1 MSLIIRRWS
10 GKTILKMTSGALL
23 NSSFLSALAVA
34 LFTTSVSLPA
44 HAGTLNNKPQILALS
59 ETPAGE
65 DGDEVNPAQV
75 PLPGPIRSVP
85 TESFK
90 QTPDAGVAPENGTPQ
105 RDITRP
111 HVTSEGKLPEVSYDY
126 SKLPQAVQDTRKKIL
141 DIAKAGKIDAL
152 KPLLG
157 DGGETSPLLSLGEYD
172 GTPLDYLKSLSGD
185 TKGQELLAIL
195 VDLLEAGYVRLDA
208 GTENE
213 AYVWPY
219 FFAYPLDK
227 LDDRQMVELYQIVT
241 AGDFEEMKGVGAYI
255 FYRLGITPDGS
266 WKFFVAGD

>member
-1 MSLIIRRWS
+1 MSLLCRRWLS
-10 GKTILKMTSGALL
+10 KQISGALSAKRL
-23 NSSFLSALAVA
+23 KLPLLSTVALA
-34 LFTTSVSLPA
+34 LLTSTMSLPVL
-44 HAGTLNNKPQILALS
+44 AGAIKNSPQILALS
-59 ETPAGE
+59 ETPAG
-65 DGDEVNPAQV
+65 DDNANPAQV
-75 PLPGPIRSVP
+75 PLPGPIRQVP
-85 TESFK
+85 TETFK
-90 QTPDAGVAPENGTPQ
+90 PAPETGGTSDGGDAE

-111 HVTSEGKLPEVSYDY
+111 QISSEGKIPEVFYDY
-126 SKLPQAVQDTRKKIL
+126 SNLPQAVQDTRKKIL

-157 DGGETSPLLSLGEYD
+157 DGGDTSPLLSLGEYD

-185 TKGQELLAIL
+185 AKGQELLAIL
-195 VDLLEAGYVRLDA
+195 VDLLEAGYVHLDA
-208 GTENE
+208 GTANE

-241 AGDFEEMKGVGAYI
+241 AGDFEEMQGVGAYI